1 VSVALP
7 STYQAESTAPW
18 EYAPTVR
25 IPELA
30 MPRQDSTTFN
40 QEVIKTMFSPPGSD
54 DWHIWDDAYHWV
66 SERPGLK
73 ALN

>member
-1 VSVALP
+1 
-7 STYQAESTAPW
+7 
-18 EYAPTVR
+18 
-25 IPELA
+25 

-66 SERPGLK
+66 SERPSLK